1 MKTDLRNKFLD
12 GVVSAL
18 IIMAL
23 MWPLI
28 LMFRLLPKWGAAGY
42 WGAAVIVLM
51 AGTWMLH
58 RTTLKNRSEVGR
70 VWYGTAGG
78 LCFWTV
84 SEISHEI
91 GLIDI
96 GGVNIVL
103 VLALFVPFLAVLWKF
118 FPTGAKFFITIF
130 MANWVGHVFIHVSE
144 EFLAGFAV
152 KTFFTITAAAFGLL
166 IIGLLYWIFIHTT
179 NRIQR
184 LWAGL
189 WIWFALS
196 MIYFLALY

>member
-1 MKTDLRNKFLD
+1 MKTDLRSKFLD

-78 LCFWTV
+78 LLDRFRDQPRNRSDRYRRRQHRTRSGAIRPV
-84 SEISHEI
+84 SGCAVEILPH
-91 GLIDI
+91 
-96 GGVNIVL
+96 
-103 VLALFVPFLAVLWKF
+103 
-118 FPTGAKFFITIF
+118 
-130 MANWVGHVFIHVSE
+130 
-144 EFLAGFAV
+144 
-152 KTFFTITAAAFGLL
+152 
-166 IIGLLYWIFIHTT
+166 
-179 NRIQR
+179 RC
-184 LWAGL
+184 
-189 WIWFALS
+189 
-196 MIYFLALY
+196 